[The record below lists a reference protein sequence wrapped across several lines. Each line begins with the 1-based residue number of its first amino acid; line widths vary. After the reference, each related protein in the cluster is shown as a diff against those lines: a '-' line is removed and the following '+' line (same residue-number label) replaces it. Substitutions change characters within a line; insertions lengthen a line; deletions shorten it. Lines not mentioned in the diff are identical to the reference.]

1 MSEKILIID
10 GHSMLNRAFYG
21 LPDLTNA
28 EGRHTGAVL
37 GFLNILFR
45 VLDEEKPE
53 YLVVAFDLSAP
64 TFRHKMFAEY
74 KGTRHPMPEELREQ
88 VPLIKEVL
96 TAMGVTII
104 TKEGYEADDLI
115 GTVAKRGEKEGMDV
129 TILSGDRDLLQLA
142 TDKILVRIPKT
153 KGGQTTVLDYHTKDV
168 IEEYQVTPAQ
178 IIELKA
184 LMGDTADNIPGLPGV
199 GPKTATKIL
208 LDYGTIENAHDHV
221 EELKPKKAMESMRD
235 HWDLAV
241 LSKQLATINTDSP
254 VELEFSEAR
263 LGDLYTP
270 EAYEIFRQLGFKK
283 LLSRFGGQVTED
295 RKKLEVQIYRDFS
308 EVDELFSRAKKE
320 KQAGVYVLA
329 GFDAQKQES
338 YIHGV
343 AVSFSAEDTAYVPMS
358 GFVSGRYLK
367 VSLMELAEAGLAIW
381 TYGLKEQLRA
391 VPYSRKTKISDVAI
405 AAYLLDP
412 LASDYPFDTLAAQY
426 VKDVLILSAEE
437 VLGTKKEVSWFEVPE
452 ETAAMYA
459 GEIAYTALSCGPG
472 LVEKLEAQGMRKL
485 YDEVEMPLV
494 YTLCHMEEA
503 GIRVLPDELET
514 YGENLK
520 EGIARLETSIYEAAG
535 EKFNINSPKQLGV
548 ILFEKMQ
555 LPGGKKTKTGYSTAA
570 DVLEK
575 LAVDVPF
582 VADILEYRQLTKLK
596 STYADGL
603 AACIAADGRIHT
615 TFKQTIT
622 ATGRISST
630 EPNLQNIPTRI
641 ELGRQIRKCF
651 VPQDGYVFVDAD
663 YSQIELRVLASLSGD
678 EKLIEAYRDAE
689 DIHAITASQVFHVPL
704 AEVTPLMRRNAKAVN
719 FGIVYGIS
727 AHGLSEDLNIS
738 RKEAQEYIDSY
749 YEAYPGI
756 RGYLESLV
764 ETAKKKEYSE
774 TYYGRRRPMPEL
786 SSGNFMQRQ
795 FGERVAKNAPIQGT
809 AADIIKIA
817 MNRVDQRLQEE
828 GLKSRLLLQVHDELL
843 LETAEDEL
851 ERVREILREEMIGA
865 TDLAVS
871 MEIDMH
877 DGKNWYEAK

>member
-1 MSEKILIID
+1 
-10 GHSMLNRAFYG
+10 
-21 LPDLTNA
+21 
-28 EGRHTGAVL
+28 
-37 GFLNILFR
+37 
-45 VLDEEKPE
+45 
-53 YLVVAFDLSAP
+53 
-64 TFRHKMFAEY
+64 
-74 KGTRHPMPEELREQ
+74 
-88 VPLIKEVL
+88 
-96 TAMGVTII
+96 
-104 TKEGYEADDLI
+104 
-115 GTVAKRGEKEGMDV
+115 
-129 TILSGDRDLLQLA
+129 
-142 TDKILVRIPKT
+142 
-153 KGGQTTVLDYHTKDV
+153 
-168 IEEYQVTPAQ
+168 
-178 IIELKA
+178 
-184 LMGDTADNIPGLPGV
+184 
-199 GPKTATKIL
+199 
-208 LDYGTIENAHDHV
+208 
-221 EELKPKKAMESMRD
+221 
-235 HWDLAV
+235 
-241 LSKQLATINTDSP
+241 
-254 VELEFSEAR
+254 
-263 LGDLYTP
+263 
-270 EAYEIFRQLGFKK
+270 
-283 LLSRFGGQVTED
+283 
-295 RKKLEVQIYRDFS
+295 
-308 EVDELFSRAKKE
+308 
-320 KQAGVYVLA
+320 
-329 GFDAQKQES
+329 
-338 YIHGV
+338 
-343 AVSFSAEDTAYVPMS
+343 MS

-851 ERVREILREEMIGA
+851 ERIREILREEMIGA